1 MTFDIPPPNVATVLL
16 IFAVAAAFFL
26 AANILYLWQRYR
38 PRDELVIYAIVSRE
52 VIKLMKGN
60 RGKLVNQGGHA
71 TLHAWWDA
79 QNRFPAIADRYRFSQ
94 SAVKVTLVVDTT
106 QELKDLY
113 ELFRKDYGAEL
124 VEDSGRTLFD
134 GVPTITYVGVGP
146 ITKAEFEKRAG
157 RRIDPLL

>member
-1 MTFDIPPPNVATVLL
+1 MTFDIPPPNAATVLL
-16 IFAVAAAFFL
+16 ILTVAVGFHL
-26 AANILYLWQRYR
+26 ARLVFYLWKRFG

-79 QNRFPAIADRYRFSQ
+79 QLRFPAVADRYRYSQ
-94 SAVKVTLVVDTT
+94 AAVKVTLVVDTT

-113 ELFRKDYGAEL
+113 ELFRKDYGTEL